1 MTNVIIVEGRVTG
14 KMNVGTLKN
23 LDIQGKKEITVV
35 PRLRAHQ
42 AVVTAPH
49 PPPEAALQAV
59 AVKANPRAARKL
71 KRRRAR
77 KVEKQEKRIKKIKKI
92 KRKAP
97 GQGQDQNLS
106 LNQIKNQ
113 KV

>member
-1 MTNVIIVEGRVTG
+1 M
-14 KMNVGTLKN
+14 
-23 LDIQGKKEITVV
+23 V

-77 KVEKQEKRIKKIKKI
+77 K
-92 KRKAP
+92 
-97 GQGQDQNLS
+97 G
-106 LNQIKNQ
+106 LNQFN
-113 KV
+113 